1 MRKIVVLGSGFAG
14 YHAARTLE
22 DALLSRSRV
31 KLTLISDQSSF
42 VFSPLLYNVASD
54 ELDPGHITT
63 PLDEAFD
70 ASTEVLVARVERI
83 DLKRRVLQT
92 DRGEVD
98 FDYLILAPGTARD
111 EQAFEGAER
120 ALTPDSVRRAVEI
133 RDRLAGLFEF
143 GDRSPWRFAVV
154 GASTDGV
161 EWCAE
166 LASAIEDVRARNP
179 ELARPVEVSL
189 IEARDRVLAD
199 HSEEMSAIATRY
211 LKHLGV
217 RLHTGRRVLA
227 LSEEGLTLDDGSTI
241 NAAHVF
247 HLAGRRGHAWVAE
260 SGLPVNQLGRLKV
273 EPTLQVEGHRR
284 VYAVGDAADLPG
296 TSPRNAQVA
305 MQAGRQAAQNLLAD
319 LVGRARRPFVYEDR
333 GDFVTLGRANA
344 ALDLLGRAFEGR
356 AAWLA
361 YRLYFTALMPQAF
374 QKALLLMDWIALR
387 ASRPDWEQRPAA
399 LESDALKTSPGDGSA
414 T

>member
-1 MRKIVVLGSGFAG
+1 MRNIVVLGSGFAG

-31 KLTLISDQSSF
+31 KLTLISDQSAF

-70 ASTEVLVARVERI
+70 VSTEVLIARVHRI
-83 DLKRRVLQT
+83 DLKRRLLET
-92 DRGEVD
+92 DRGEVP
-98 FDYLILAPGTARD
+98 FDYLIVAAGSGRD
-111 EQAFEGAER
+111 VESFEGAED

-143 GDRSPWRFAVV
+143 GDQTPWTFAVV

-166 LASAIEDVRARNP
+166 LASAIEDARARNP
-179 ELARPVEVSL
+179 ELQPQVEITL

-199 HSEEMSAIATRY
+199 HSEEMSQIAARY
-211 LKHLGV
+211 LSHLGV
-217 RLHTGRRVLA
+217 KILTGRRVA
-227 LSEEGLTLDDGSTI
+227 ARTDEGLRLDNGEHIVASHI
-241 NAAHVF
+241 F
-247 HLAGRRGHAWVAE
+247 HLAGRRGHPWVAE
-260 SGLPVNQLGRLKV
+260 SGLPVDELGRIRV
-273 EPTLQVEGHRR
+273 EPTLR
-284 VYAVGDAADLPG
+284 VRGMLGIYAVGDAAHIQG
-296 TSPRNAQVA
+296 SSPRNAQVA
-305 MQAGRQAAQNLLAD
+305 MQAGKAAAQNLLAD
-319 LVGRARRPFVYEDR
+319 LVGRAKRPFVYEDR

-387 ASRPDWEQRPAA
+387 ATRPDWETRQAS
-399 LESDALKTSPGDGSA
+399 LGTEELDGPDGPRS
-414 T
+414 